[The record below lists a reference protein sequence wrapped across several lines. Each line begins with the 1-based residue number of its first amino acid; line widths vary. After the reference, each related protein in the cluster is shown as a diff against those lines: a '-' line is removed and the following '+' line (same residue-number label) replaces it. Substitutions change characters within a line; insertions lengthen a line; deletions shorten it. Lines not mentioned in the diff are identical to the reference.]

1 MISEEPARPRQLHP
15 AAIAVLALSSLRE
28 VAVPVGFAV
37 VIAMFGGGFD
47 TEGVLRG
54 LVFAGLAT
62 IGAAV
67 AGWLRWITTTYQVT
81 PDAIRLRRALLSV
94 KETAV
99 PLGRVQS
106 VDSVQGPI
114 QRLLGVVALHVQTA
128 GGGKEGE
135 IVLDAVSPADAEGLR
150 AAVSARREGPEVP
163 AGAAAASAPTRR
175 LTRGELLVAA
185 LTAGQLG
192 VILPALAGASQLLDE
207 LLSRDRNL
215 EVEAPGLLPDSV
227 LEWGLAVL
235 ALLAAAWLL
244 SVLGAIVA
252 FAGFTVAREPDRL
265 RIRRGLLQRRE
276 ATVPVARV
284 QAVRLV
290 EGVLRQPFG
299 LATVRVE
306 VAGYASE
313 AAAAQTLFPLLRR
326 RDLQAFLDE
335 LLPELADHAGDL
347 RRPPLRARARYVA
360 LPGAAGL
367 AMGAAVCL
375 AVPAW
380 APWALL
386 AALPPA
392 LWGWLAW
399 RAAGWRLAGG
409 RLVLRS
415 RTVARVTVLCPARLL
430 QEHAVR
436 ETLFQRRAGLANL
449 RVKVGARTEAAVRQ
463 LEAATAWE
471 LWRRLR

>member
-1 MISEEPARPRQLHP
+1 MSSEEPAPPRQLHP

-47 TEGVLRG
+47 SAGVLRG

-150 AAVSARREGPEVP
+150 TAVSARRATPEVP
-163 AGAAAASAPTRR
+163 EGAAAAPPTRR

-192 VILPALAGASQLLDE
+192 VILPVLAGASQLLDE
-207 LLSRDRNL
+207 LLSRDRSI
-215 EVEAPGLLPDSV
+215 EVDAPGLLPDSAP
-227 LEWGLAVL
+227 EWALAVL

-299 LATVRVE
+299 LAAVRVE

-326 RDLQAFLDE
+326 RELRAFLDA

-347 RRPPLRARARYVA
+347 RRPPLRARGRYVA
-360 LPGAAGL
+360 LPAAAGL
-367 AMGAAVCL
+367 AAGAAICV
-375 AVPAW
+375 AVPDW
-380 APWALL
+380 APWPLL
-386 AALPPA
+386 GALPPA
-392 LWGWLAW
+392 LWGWLSW

-415 RTVARVTVLCPARLL
+415 RTVARVTVFCPARLL

-436 ETLFQRRAGLANL
+436 ETLLQRRAGLANL